1 MNTATTYAPMR
12 SKASFIGT
20 FMATPRASGDTQAQY
35 AERLWTFLNEHGWEY
50 HPNQSRRCIHLL
62 DNPRHRRLRR
72 SCHIAAGLD
81 DRFYPGDPI
90 EPGEDPRGRRY
101 NFDHVVLLRRG
112 PSNAPT
118 QWALL
123 SQPYGPQNPG
133 GRAKM
138 LGPAP
143 YGNGTHALLYEGVS
157 L

>member
-1 MNTATTYAPMR
+1 MNNLEIDPDKLA
-12 SKASFIGT
+12 
-20 FMATPRASGDTQAQY
+20 
-35 AERLWTFLNEHGWEY
+35 AESEVLDKLEG
-50 HPNQSRRCIHLL
+50 HL
-62 DNPRHRRLRR
+62 
-72 SCHIAAGLD
+72 SE
-81 DRFYPGDPI
+81 FYEPGD
-90 EPGEDPRGRRY
+90 DPRGRRY